1 MENKDSILQKFRLD
15 GKTAVV
21 TGGAGNI
28 GYHTAR
34 TFAEAGARIAVVDL
48 PRCLERSRAVARE
61 LEETFSVKCA
71 GYGCELTD
79 EKAVK
84 TLFDQIEADL
94 GSVDV
99 VHNNAGVGGAL
110 APDVEEW
117 DAEHN
122 MPHLDHWR
130 QVLDINLVSQYIVA
144 TTAVRVM
151 IREKHGGSIIN
162 TASMAGHIVNQAPMY
177 KTLDDSSY
185 GVSKAGVIMMTK
197 SLAMTLAPEIRVN
210 SVSPGMVEG
219 TAWYRDREGFDVDA
233 HNARQALEIPVGRV
247 ATAEDVADT
256 ICFLL
261 SDEGAYLTGVNIPI
275 DGGRGERMP

>member
-1 MENKDSILQKFRLD
+1 M
-15 GKTAVV
+15 
-21 TGGAGNI
+21 
-28 GYHTAR
+28 
-34 TFAEAGARIAVVDL
+34 
-48 PRCLERSRAVARE
+48 
-61 LEETFSVKCA
+61 
-71 GYGCELTD
+71 
-79 EKAVK
+79 
-84 TLFDQIEADL
+84 
-94 GSVDV
+94 DV

-185 GVSKAGVIMMTK
+185 GVSKAGVLYFTRHFAAQVIQYG
-197 SLAMTLAPEIRVN
+197 IRVN
-210 SVSPGMVEG
+210 SVSPGYCYSPGLHDGLAPEILDCYKKTQPIMRMAE
-219 TAWYRDREGFDVDA
+219 VDELLGA
-233 HNARQALEIPVGRV
+233 ILYLASDASTYTVGQ
-247 ATAEDVADT
+247 D
-256 ICFLL
+256 IL
-261 SDEGAYLTGVNIPI
+261 I
-275 DGGRGERMP
+275 DGGHTIW